1 MAKAAV
7 TIIDH
12 KINNLASITNACKA
26 LGMEVTIAQSAE
38 ALRGAGHV
46 LLPGVGAFGASM
58 KQLEKTGLDQAIR
71 EHVQQGN
78 PILGI
83 CLGFQ
88 VLFQHGTES
97 GGEPGLGLFQG
108 SVDRF
113 QTKLHVPHVGW
124 NSVEFERKHPIFE
137 GIESGTYMYFVH
149 SYHPRKVDDAQVL
162 ARTTYGDTFTCAVA
176 HGSAA
181 GTQFHPE
188 KSGAVG
194 LRLLRNFTNWRP

>member
-58 KQLEKTGLDQAIR
+58 ELLQRTGLDQAIR
-71 EHVQQGN
+71 EHAQQGK

-88 VLFQHGTES
+88 VLFQHGSES
-97 GGEPGLGLFQG
+97 GEQPGVGIFEG
-108 SVDRF
+108 RVDRF
-113 QTKLHVPHVGW
+113 QTDLHVPHVGW
-124 NSVEFERKHPIFE
+124 NSVELERKHPIFNK
-137 GIESGTYMYFVH
+137 IESGTHMYFVH
-149 SYHPRKVDDAQVL
+149 SYHAKNGDDAQAL
-162 ARTTYGDTFTCAVA
+162 ARTTYGEAFTCAVA
-176 HGSAA
+176 HGSAV

-194 LRLLRNFTNWRP
+194 LRLLRNFTSWRP